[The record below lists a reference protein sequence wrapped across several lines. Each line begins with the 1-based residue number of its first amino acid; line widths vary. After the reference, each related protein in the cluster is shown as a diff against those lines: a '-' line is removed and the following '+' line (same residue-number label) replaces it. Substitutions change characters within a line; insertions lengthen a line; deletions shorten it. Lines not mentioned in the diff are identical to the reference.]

1 MCDPVAHRLG
11 VLLRRRA
18 DPDRAEHPCGRL
30 SKLVLETDRT
40 GLEVAERRGVA
51 REVVERKRAERSG
64 GADGALPGCDRDR
77 DERTEEDCGAETAV
91 RATRDAC
98 SLALKMSRVKRLW
111 ATHRS

>member
-30 SKLVLETDRT
+30 SKLVLEPDRT

-77 DERTEEDCGAETAV
+77 DGGERTEEDCGAETAV
-91 RATRDAC
+91 RATHDAC
-98 SLALKMSRVKRLW
+98 GLALALP
-111 ATHRS
+111 